1 MVKTLLTKE
10 MEEAGAA
17 LVRKLDESG
26 IKPDAVFWFY
36 FPDIQAWKLVI
47 AEVKVGK
54 EGPKEFYRQIQKI
67 LAKYPEGT
75 SVVSLDDVA
84 LANPNAPMV
93 ALLRVALRTG
103 PGISGIRFK
112 NNVINGT
119 VVEDAY
125 IYRLI

>member
-1 MVKTLLTKE
+1 MVKTNLTKE

-17 LVRKLDESG
+17 LVQKLDKSG
-26 IKPDAVFWFY
+26 IQPDAVFWFY
-36 FPDIQAWKLVI
+36 FSDIQAWKLVI

-54 EGPKEFYRQIQKI
+54 EGPKEIYRQIQRI
-67 LAKYPEGT
+67 LAKFPQEISG
-75 SVVSLDDVA
+75 VLLDDVA
-84 LANPNAPMV
+84 LAKPNAPIV

>member
-1 MVKTLLTKE
+1 MVKTNLTKE
-10 MEEAGAA
+10 MVEAGAA

-26 IKPDAVFWFY
+26 IQPDAVFWFY
-36 FPDIQAWKLVI
+36 FPDMQTWKLVI
-47 AEVKVGK
+47 AEVKIGK
-54 EGPKEFYRQIQKI
+54 EGPKEVYRQIQKI
-67 LAKYPEGT
+67 LTKSPEEISG
-75 SVVSLDDVA
+75 VSLDDVA
-84 LANPNAPMV
+84 LAKPTAPMV